1 MAGSNTAF
9 ACMSVREIQ
18 AGLAAKEFSAREVA
32 LSSLDRVRAL
42 DGATHAFLETTEQM
56 ALDQAAKID
65 TAVAAGSLGNVGA
78 LAGVPVAFKDNM
90 NLEGT
95 HTTCSSRML
104 ANYVSPYTATCVT
117 RTLEAGALPLGKL
130 NMDEFA
136 FGSSTETS
144 AFGPTRNPWDLSRVP
159 GGSSGGSAAA
169 VAAGLATVTLG
180 SDTGGSIRQP
190 GSFCGLVAVKPTY
203 GVVSRYGVVAFG
215 SSLDQVGPFARS
227 VEDAAYALNALAG
240 RDVLDCTSQDIRTD
254 FTANLAE
261 GVRGMRIG
269 VVPAFMEAQGLTPEV
284 KAKVEEAAQH
294 LQDLGAE
301 IVEVELPNAQA
312 AMSAYYV
319 LGPCEAFSNLARFDS
334 VRYGYCD
341 AGHADLGG
349 QYEASRAAGFGPEA
363 RRRIMLGSY
372 LLSAG
377 VYEQY
382 YYPAQQVRTLITQD
396 YARAY
401 EQVDC
406 ILAPVAPRTS
416 FKFGE
421 IADPTEMYL
430 SDMFTIS
437 INIAGNGGMS
447 MPVGLGADTQMPVG
461 VQLIAPQFKDE
472 NMLRVAAAL
481 ETVYG
486 PAPVAPQFCAGTS
499 EQAPADIPDAAD
511 AVPGV
516 DLPGLS
522 TEYDPAQVE
531 KAGE

>member
-1 MAGSNTAF
+1 MAQAF
-9 ACMSVREIQ
+9 AELSVAQIQ
-18 AGLAAKEFSAREVA
+18 AGLTAKEFSAKEVA
-32 LSSLDRVRAL
+32 ESSLARITSADKAV
-42 DGATHAFLETTEQM
+42 HAFLETTEEA
-56 ALDQAAKID
+56 ALAAAARVDAAI
-65 TAVAAGSLGNVGA
+65 AAGDIAQAGP

-104 ANYVSPYTATCVT
+104 ENYVSPYTATCVSKII
-117 RTLEAGALPLGKL
+117 EVGGIPLGKL

-144 AFGPTRNPWDLSRVP
+144 AFGRTFNPWDLERVP
-159 GGSSGGSAAA
+159 GGSSGGSSAA
-169 VAAGLATVTLG
+169 VAAGLATLTLG

-190 GSFCGLVAVKPTY
+190 GSFCGTVAVKPTY

-215 SSLDQVGPFARS
+215 SSLDQVGPFARN
-227 VEDAAYALNALAG
+227 VQDAALAMNALAG
-240 RDVLDCTSQDIRTD
+240 HDPLDCTSQPVTTD

-261 GVRGMRIG
+261 GVSGMRIG
-269 VVPAFMEAQGLTPEV
+269 VVPAFMEAEGLAPEV
-284 KAKVEEAAQH
+284 RAKVEEAVEH
-294 LQDLGAE
+294 LRQMGAE

-334 VRYGYCD
+334 VRYGYCEP
-341 AGHADLGG
+341 GCKDLGH
-349 QYEASRAAGFGPEA
+349 QYEASRSAGFGPEA

-377 VYEQY
+377 VYEKY

-396 YARAY
+396 YVKAY
-401 EQVDC
+401 EKVDC
-406 ILAPVAPRTS
+406 IIAPVAPRTA

-421 IADPTEMYL
+421 IADPTSMYL

-447 MPVGLGADTQMPVG
+447 MPVGLGADSGMPVG
-461 VQLIAPQFKDE
+461 VQLISPAFKDE
-472 NMLRVAAAL
+472 NMLRAAAAL

-486 PAPVAPQFCAGTS
+486 AAPVAPAF
-499 EQAPADIPDAAD
+499 ADGKD
-511 AVPGV
+511 
-516 DLPGLS
+516 
-522 TEYDPAQVE
+522 
-531 KAGE
+531 GE

>member
-1 MAGSNTAF
+1 MAQAF
-9 ACMSVREIQ
+9 AELSVAQIQ
-18 AGLAAKEFSAREVA
+18 AGLTAKEFSAKEVA
-32 LSSLDRVRAL
+32 ESSLARIASADKAV
-42 DGATHAFLETTEQM
+42 HAFLETTEEA
-56 ALDQAAKID
+56 ALAAAARVDAAI
-65 TAVAAGSLGNVGA
+65 AAGDIAQAGP

-104 ANYVSPYTATCVT
+104 ENYVSPYTATCVSKIIET
-117 RTLEAGALPLGKL
+117 GGIPLGKL

-144 AFGPTRNPWDLSRVP
+144 AFGRTFNPWDLERVP
-159 GGSSGGSAAA
+159 GGSSGGSSAA
-169 VAAGLATVTLG
+169 VAAGLATLTLG

-190 GSFCGLVAVKPTY
+190 GSFCGTVAVKPTY

-215 SSLDQVGPFARS
+215 SSLDQVGPFARN
-227 VEDAAYALNALAG
+227 VQDAALAMNALAG
-240 RDVLDCTSQDIRTD
+240 HDPLDCTSQPVTTD

-261 GVRGMRIG
+261 GVSGMRIG
-269 VVPAFMEAQGLTPEV
+269 VVPAFMEAEGLAPEV
-284 KAKVEEAAQH
+284 RAKVEEAVEH
-294 LQDLGAE
+294 LCQMGAE

-334 VRYGYCD
+334 VRYGYCEP
-341 AGHADLGG
+341 GCKDLGH
-349 QYEASRAAGFGPEA
+349 QYEASRSAGFGPEA

-377 VYEQY
+377 VYEKY

-396 YARAY
+396 YVKAY
-401 EQVDC
+401 EKVDC
-406 ILAPVAPRTS
+406 IIAPVAPRTA

-421 IADPTEMYL
+421 IADPTSMYL

-447 MPVGLGADTQMPVG
+447 MPVGLGADSGMPVG
-461 VQLIAPQFKDE
+461 VQLISPAFKDE
-472 NMLRVAAAL
+472 NMLRAAAAL

-486 PAPVAPQFCAGTS
+486 AAPVAPAF
-499 EQAPADIPDAAD
+499 ADGKD
-511 AVPGV
+511 
-516 DLPGLS
+516 
-522 TEYDPAQVE
+522 
-531 KAGE
+531 GE